1 MVITVTPDG
10 RGTISIG
17 TGTVGTRVVD
27 KDYPYEEG
35 LSGAVTKQTGN
46 PNL

>member
-1 MVITVTPDG
+1 MVVVEVSDG
-10 RGTISIG
+10 RGTIVQGPGTIG
-17 TGTVGTRVVD
+17 TSILD

-35 LSGAVTKQTGN
+35 LSGAVTKQTGS